1 MTPTYLLVD
10 VKRLLRYMDEHR
22 DAVRRHAEQP
32 SDRTAGHVVRARVAG
47 LELLHAAGQ
56 HLPVPVRHT
65 LHTYLALLSLL
76 SRVTS
81 GAGTGT
87 DVVDLTDAPDAERH
101 VRTRVA

>member
-1 MTPTYLLVD
+1 
-10 VKRLLRYMDEHR
+10 MDEHR
-22 DAVRRHAEQP
+22 DAVCRHAEQP

-76 SRVTS
+76 SRVAS

-87 DVVDLTDAPDAERH
+87 DFVDLTDAADAEGH
-101 VRTRVA
+101 IRTRVA